1 MLTIRM
7 SSVGKKKQPSYRILV
22 QEKEKDPWGK
32 FVENI
37 GHYDPL
43 VNPAKL
49 DIKKDR
55 LEYWMQKG
63 AEVSDTLN
71 NILINA
77 KVIEGQKRKVV
88 KLKKQTKEEAAKK
101 EEEKKAE
108 KKPEAPKE
116 TPPTTPSTP
125 PAVA

>member
-1 MLTIRM
+1 M
-7 SSVGKKKQPSYRILV
+7 SRVGKKKQPSYRILV

-77 KVIEGQKRKVV
+77 KVIEGEKRKVV

-101 EEEKKAE
+101 EEQ
-108 KKPEAPKE
+108 KKPEEKKEESPKE
-116 TPPTTPSTP
+116 TPPTTPPATP
-125 PAVA
+125 AAA

>member
-7 SSVGKKKQPSYRILV
+7 SRVGKKKQPSYRILV

-55 LEYWMQKG
+55 LDYWMQKG

-77 KVIEGQKRKVV
+77 KVIEGAKRKVV
-88 KLKKQTKEEAAKK
+88 KLKKQTKEGKEEAAKK
-101 EEEKKAE
+101 EE

-116 TPPTTPSTP
+116 TSPSTP
-125 PAVA
+125 PATPAA